1 MKKRFKALAA
11 VLCTSTVFGAI
22 SPVLGAENGGS
33 QAAAQLIELLKAK
46 QIISA
51 QEAARLVGKGEGAD
65 LEKTLAGLIGMLR
78 GKALISND
86 EAVSLQK
93 ALVPSAGTDA
103 AQKEVAAAARPEA
116 TPLLRDDKGFIERLR
131 GQWVKGGYSG
141 EEFDQMVSE
150 KPDVAAT
157 IGRMR
162 VMGAVSG
169 DDADALEREYRSNYL
184 SGAVGQMLEEKE
196 KESLPLVRSAVSADI
211 DEKIG
216 SQFKGQWWKN
226 VKLTGDLRVRYEGD
240 FFDKNNAQIEKLDS
254 NQQPFSPGQLMNTT
268 NDRQRFRIRARLGVI
283 AKVNDDVQAEVSLAT
298 GNTTDPVSTNQTLGD
313 SLNKKTITL
322 DKAYLKWSAAK
333 SADVWFGRFPNPF
346 FSTDLV
352 WDPDINFDGFA
363 VTYQPKLS
371 DSFSLFFNGGAFP
384 IQEVELSQ
392 HDKWLLGGQ
401 AGVRYIQYQNF
412 IAKAAVAYYT
422 FENIQGKMNSSN
434 PANTDNDYTAPLFMQ
449 KGNTIFNINSLNGRT
464 AKYAYAS
471 KFKELNVNGSFDLG
485 IWHPLH
491 LVVYGDYVKN
501 LGYDAKEVSTLLDP
515 ADPVR
520 DAQTTGYQIGLSVGH
535 SDTTDFGTWKIFG
548 SYKYLERDAVVDA
561 FTDSDFNL
569 GGTNA
574 KGWIVG
580 GSFGLA
586 KNVWLSTRW
595 LTANEISQDHE
606 LLGPSGPGP
615 LSIDVFH
622 LDLNAKF

>member
-86 EAVSLQK
+86 EAASLQN

-116 TPLLRDDKGFIERLR
+116 APLLRDDKGLIERLR

-162 VMGAVSG
+162 VMGAISG

-240 FFDKNNAQIEKLDS
+240 FFDKNNAQFYKPDNPS
-254 NQQPFSPGQLMNTT
+254 QLMNTT
-268 NDRQRFRIRARLGVI
+268 TDRQRFRIRARLGVA
-283 AKVNDDVQAEVSLAT
+283 AKVNDDVQAEISLAT

-322 DKAYLKWSAAK
+322 DKAYLKWSALK

-401 AGVRYIQYQNF
+401 AGIRYIRYQNF

-422 FENIQGKMNSSN
+422 FENIQGKRNR
-434 PANTDNDYTAPLFMQ
+434 TDENDYTAPLFMQ
-449 KGNTIFNINSLNGRT
+449 KGNSIFDINGNGTTSANGRPE
-464 AKYAYAS
+464 KYAYAS
-471 KFKELNVNGSFDLG
+471 KFRELNVNGSFDLG

-491 LVVYGDYVKN
+491 LVIYGDYVKN
-501 LGYDAKEVSTLLDP
+501 LGYDAKEVSALT
-515 ADPVR
+515 AEAR

-535 SDTTDFGTWKIFG
+535 SDTTDFGKWKIFG

-574 KGWIVG
+574 KGWIIG
-580 GSFGLA
+580 GSLGLA

-606 LLGPSGPGP
+606 LLNQATPGP